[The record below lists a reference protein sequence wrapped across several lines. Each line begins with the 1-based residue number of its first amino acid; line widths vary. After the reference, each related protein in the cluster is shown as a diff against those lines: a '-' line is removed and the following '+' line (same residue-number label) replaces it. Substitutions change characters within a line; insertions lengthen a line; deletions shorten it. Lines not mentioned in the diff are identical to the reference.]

1 MNNIKKTFDNE
12 FIKKT
17 VYLESVD
24 STNTYAK
31 KHSFNENT
39 LIISEMQT
47 NGRGRTGKTWVSKPG
62 CGIYMSIVLF
72 PSVKVTEIMKLTI
85 VCGTAVCEA
94 LNEVCNIGA
103 KIKWPN
109 DIVADGKKIC
119 GILTECICSGECVE
133 KAICGIGINVNTKEF
148 PEEIQNVAS
157 SLYRLTGNEFDRSI
171 IIGEII
177 ETFARHYTDLIS
189 GDKSGKIIR
198 DYKNLCVNIG
208 RKVITTGNPQI
219 SGTAVDIAPDGELII
234 KTADGKE
241 VAVNSGEVSV
251 RGEGYI

>member
-1 MNNIKKTFDNE
+1 MDIINKKFDNG

-17 VYLESVD
+17 IYLESVN

-31 KHSFNENT
+31 EHSFSENT
-39 LIISEMQT
+39 LIISETQT
-47 NGRGRTGKTWVSKPG
+47 NGRGRMGKNWISEQG
-62 CGIYMSIVLF
+62 CGIYMTMVLF
-72 PSVKVTEIMKLTI
+72 PKVKAADIMQLTL

-119 GILTECICSGECVE
+119 GILTECVCSGEYIE

-148 PEEIQNVAS
+148 PEEIQNTAS
-157 SLYRLTGNEFDRSI
+157 SLYCLTGNEFDRSI
-171 IIGEII
+171 IIKKIVEIF
-177 ETFARHYTDLIS
+177 ERHYNDLTY
-189 GDKSGKIIR
+189 GKKNDKIIKN
-198 DYKNLCVNIG
+198 YKNLCVNIG
-208 RKVITTGNPQI
+208 RKVFTTGNPQI
-219 SGTAVDIAPDGELII
+219 SGTAVDISPDGELII
-234 KTADGKE
+234 KTPDGKE